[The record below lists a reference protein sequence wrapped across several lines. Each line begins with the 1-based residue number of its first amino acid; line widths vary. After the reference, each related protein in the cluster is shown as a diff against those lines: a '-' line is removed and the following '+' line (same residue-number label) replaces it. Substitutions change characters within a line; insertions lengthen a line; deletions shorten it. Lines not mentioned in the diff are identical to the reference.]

1 MEKKAPLVSILM
13 PCYNS
18 EKYLVEAISSII
30 EQTYS
35 NWELLICD
43 DSSTDKSLSI
53 IKQFESDKIKIFEK
67 KINKGYLKTCNF
79 LFKQA
84 KGDYITFQDSDDY
97 SSLDR
102 IELILKEFRKNPKL
116 GACGTQFNFMTDSGV
131 KLVDSSPVYPL
142 KHNDIIKSFMDEAG
156 FCGASV
162 MVTKKVIQD
171 IGTYHEYW
179 DRIGSEDIYWLYLI
193 AEKYEIANIK
203 ETSYFYRHN
212 PNSVTRNKTNP
223 RKIHCHDFLTFFI
236 SQRINTNSDFLEQ
249 KNINGIKEMEK
260 KITQQYIDE
269 PNLLYFRLADW
280 AYTDNKKQEVFQQLF
295 KALKNRPSSL
305 YTYRTIW
312 SYFKKIYLKSL

>member
-1 MEKKAPLVSILM
+1 MKDLPLVSILM

-18 EKYLVEAISSII
+18 EKYLLEAISSII
-30 EQTYS
+30 EQTYY

-53 IKQFESDKIKIFEK
+53 IKQFESDKIKIFEN

-131 KLVDSSPVYPL
+131 KLIDSSPVYPL

-223 RKIHCHDFLTFFI
+223 RKIHCKDFLLCFFKQRQETGTDDIERANQESILKMEYSHTAPYKEDSTFI
-236 SQRINTNSDFLEQ
+236 Y
-249 KNINGIKEMEK
+249 K
-260 KITQQYIDE
+260 KLI
-269 PNLLYFRLADW
+269 DW
-280 AYTDNKKQEVFQQLF
+280 AFYDKNKKAVFKYIF
-295 KALKNRPSSL
+295 CALKLKPLSS
-305 YTYRTIW
+305 YWYRTLF
-312 SYFKKIYLKSL
+312 YYLKKIYL

>member
-1 MEKKAPLVSILM
+1 MKDLPLVSILM

-223 RKIHCHDFLTFFI
+223 RKIHCHDFL
-236 SQRINTNSDFLEQ
+236 
-249 KNINGIKEMEK
+249 
-260 KITQQYIDE
+260 
-269 PNLLYFRLADW
+269 LYFFQQRKETGADDIERANQESILKMEDSYTAPYKKDKTFIYQRLVDW
-280 AYTDNKKQEVFQQLF
+280 AYYDKNKRTVFKHIF
-295 KALKNRPSSL
+295 SALRLKPLSF
-305 YTYRTIW
+305 YWYRTLF
-312 SYFKKIYLKSL
+312 YYLKKFYL